1 MRGCFDGALDPQED
15 GVAAK
20 PPAASPSSRLPDASA
35 APGRSSLASELRQLP
50 ERLRKTLELRDWV
63 IDTVDVMVSAL
74 IALAEPADSRTVE
87 ERFGWLLAEHS
98 SDDADYPSEEFDR
111 ELAEWTERLNAISET
126 ELPRW
131 TRRLAGDGS
140 WKRFA
145 RKLLGAR
152 SYDRLA
158 RAIRGDLSAVAGGF
172 RRLVQI
178 AQPFA
183 VAFDDLVSVLTP
195 EQIKGVDNT
204 YDWAAISALRFL
216 LQLDTAIGRYIESS
230 FDWSSFQLDKTAV
243 EQSDFA
249 EMAQR
254 LRGAAVGPTRE
265 RLAELNARLAS
276 KISGAQDALRLSA
289 DGVSQAAHS
298 LVELIDRMLRTAFPN
313 SAVMSWIDDS
323 ARNDDGLTYI
333 AEDGSQ
339 RPTKRAQALCFAYGG
354 RPANQ
359 KSAIHEM
366 VATGLVSARTQLQEL
381 KHADQGNEAE
391 VRRVTSLMAAVEGFL
406 TLALRIGWATLDEEE
421 VDGLRRRLA
430 A

>member
-1 MRGCFDGALDPQED
+1 MAVEP
-15 GVAAK
+15 A
-20 PPAASPSSRLPDASA
+20 AASPMPQSTVEIAVA
-35 APGRSSLASELRQLP
+35 GRSALASELRQLP
-50 ERLRKTLELRDWV
+50 ARLRATLELRDWV
-63 IDTVDVMVSAL
+63 IDTVDVLVSSL
-74 IALAEPADSRTVE
+74 IALADPADSRTIE
-87 ERFGWLLAEHS
+87 ERFGWLLVENDDEHS
-98 SDDADYPSEEFDR
+98 EHDAEEFDR
-111 ELAEWTERLNAISET
+111 ELAEWTQRLNAISET

-131 TRRLAGDGS
+131 TKRLAGDGS

-158 RAIRGDLSAVAGGF
+158 RAIEDDLSAMAEGF

-183 VAFDDLVSVLTP
+183 VAFDDVIGVLTP
-195 EQIKGVDNT
+195 EQIKGVDST

-216 LQLDTAIGRYIESS
+216 IQLDGAIGRYIESS
-230 FDWSSFQLDKTAV
+230 FDWSSVQLV
-243 EQSDFA
+243 RPGEHSDVA

-276 KISGAQDALRLSA
+276 KISGAQDALKLSA

-298 LVELIDRMLRTAFPN
+298 LVELIDRILRSAFPDATVLLWLEL
-313 SAVMSWIDDS
+313 SGRA
-323 ARNDDGLTYI
+323 DDGLTFYTK
-333 AEDGSQ
+333 DGRL

-354 RPANQ
+354 RLAAE
-359 KSAIHEM
+359 KSAVHEI
-366 VATGLVSARTQLQEL
+366 VASGLVSARTQLQEL
-381 KHADQGNEAE
+381 KHADEGDEAE
-391 VRRVTSLMAAVEGFL
+391 VQHVTSLMAAVDGFL
-406 TLALRIGWATLDEEE
+406 TLTLRIGWATLGTEE

-430 A
+430 G

>member
-1 MRGCFDGALDPQED
+1 M
-15 GVAAK
+15 VAKAS
-20 PPAASPSSRLPDASA
+20 ATSPSSRLAVASPE
-35 APGRSSLASELRQLP
+35 PGRSSLASELRQLP

-63 IDTVDVMVSAL
+63 IDTVDVTVSAL
-74 IALAEPADSRTVE
+74 IAFADPADCRTIE
-87 ERFGWLLAEHS
+87 ERFGWLLAEEAD
-98 SDDADYPSEEFDR
+98 DDAYYRAENFDR
-111 ELAEWTERLNAISET
+111 ELAEWTQRLNAVSET

-131 TRRLAGDGS
+131 TKRLAGDGG

-158 RAIRGDLSAVAGGF
+158 RAIEDDLIAVAGGF
-172 RRLVQI
+172 RRLIQI

-183 VAFDDLVSVLTP
+183 VAFDDLVGVLTP

-216 LQLDTAIGRYIESS
+216 LQLDSAIGRYIESS
-230 FDWSSFQLDKTAV
+230 FDWSSFKLDATSV
-243 EQSDFA
+243 EQSDFN
-249 EMAQR
+249 EMAHR

-276 KISGAQDALRLSA
+276 KISGAQDALKLSA
-289 DGVSQAAHS
+289 DGASQAAHS
-298 LVELIDRMLRTAFPN
+298 LVELIDRMLRTAFPDN
-313 SAVMSWIDDS
+313 AVMAWIADS
-323 ARNDDGLTYI
+323 SRTHDGLTYI
-333 AEDGSQ
+333 KEDGSQ

-354 RPANQ
+354 RPASQ
-359 KSAIHEM
+359 KSAVHEM
-366 VATGLVSARTQLQEL
+366 VATGLVAARAQLQEL

-391 VRRVTSLMAAVEGFL
+391 VRQVTSLMAAVEGFL